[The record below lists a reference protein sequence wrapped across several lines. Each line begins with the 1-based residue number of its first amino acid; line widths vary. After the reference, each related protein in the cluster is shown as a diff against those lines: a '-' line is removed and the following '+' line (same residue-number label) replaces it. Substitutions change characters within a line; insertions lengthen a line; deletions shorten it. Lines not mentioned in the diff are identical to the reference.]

1 MLRKH
6 NCKMLAT
13 LEDPDRCYFFI
24 PSLSSAEDAQNERWS
39 ILARHRGVGG
49 GGGGTVYTAYSNVEH
64 FLVFDSFQ
72 RILSFV
78 LLYHHNYFFELS

>member
-13 LEDPDRCYFFI
+13 LEDPDRCFFI

-64 FLVFDSFQ
+64 FLVFVDSFYKE
-72 RILSFV
+72 SS
-78 LLYHHNYFFELS
+78 LLCFIISS